1 MSCLG
6 VETVLLLSYLNL
18 IWIQLNLSRFDLQF
32 EQITSQVSVTYVKL
46 LLEEYEPVNNRYN
59 TKLCRYS
66 TITSLYGDLQVLFI
80 VRLVMFVLVN
90 IWYYVEDSVK

>member
-18 IWIQLNLSRFDLQF
+18 IWIQLNWSRFDLQF
-32 EQITSQVSVTYVKL
+32 EQITSQVSVTYVNL

-59 TKLCRYS
+59 TKLRRYS